1 MNHVLGSTSTHGILI
16 FVARHNAHPQN
27 KIFLMPALV
36 LVEFAVAIIQTSDS
50 ELNLK
55 IQVSLRLI
63 VDGLHLKTL
72 GGGDN
77 YTVKTKR

>member
-1 MNHVLGSTSTHGILI
+1 
-16 FVARHNAHPQN
+16 
-27 KIFLMPALV
+27 MPALV